1 MNRQIPL
8 ILVALVAFASF
19 TAIAFDTI
27 YSGPLSAIEAEFA
40 TAIDYRAYPQLTS
53 LMLAVTHLGSIAF
66 VSVVAAIAI
75 GILLQRRQ
83 RHRAIFLSIAVYG
96 GLLLNAGLKQLFQR
110 ARPLFENPVLVL
122 ETYSFP
128 SGHAM
133 AATMLYGSLAV
144 VCISSLRRAT
154 AQGAVAMA
162 ATLMILIT
170 CLSRVYLGV
179 HHLSDVLGG
188 VMEGVVWLIVCYCIA
203 HFLAQP
209 GSRASPIPDRLLK
222 NVASAAKTRREGPKK
237 RNV

>member
-1 MNRQIPL
+1 MNRRIPL
-8 ILVALVAFASF
+8 ILLALLASASF
-19 TAIAFDTI
+19 TAIALDTV
-27 YSGPLSAIEAEFA
+27 YGGPLSDMETAFA

-53 LMLAVTHLGSIAF
+53 LMLVVTHLGGNAF
-66 VSVVAAIAI
+66 VSVIAAIAI
-75 GILLQRRQ
+75 LIALQRQR

-144 VCISSLRRAT
+144 VCIASLRSAT
-154 AQGAVAMA
+154 ARGATVTA
-162 ATLMILIT
+162 AALLILIT
-170 CLSRVYLGV
+170 CMSRVYLGV

-188 VMEGVVWLIVCYCIA
+188 VTEGVVWLIVCYCIA
-203 HFLAQP
+203 HFPARRPCGLP
-209 GSRASPIPDRLLK
+209 MPDRK
-222 NVASAAKTRREGPKK
+222 
-237 RNV
+237 